1 MAGSPPNKKLYAFEG
16 VEPTLADGTFVAP
29 GAQLIGDL
37 VAGEETSFWY
47 NVVVRADVMPIRIG
61 KRVNVQDLTMIH
73 VSSGTFS
80 TTIGDDVTIGHRAIV
95 HGAVVESGCLIGMG
109 ATIMDGAVIG
119 KESLVGAGALVTPGT
134 VIPPRSLV
142 LGSPAKVKRSLTD
155 NEVEGLYDSAAHYV
169 LTAQRHLASLS
180 PDR

>member
-1 MAGSPPNKKLYAFEG
+1 M
-16 VEPTLADGTFVAP
+16 LADDTFVAP
-29 GAQLIGDL
+29 GAQLIGEI
-37 VAGEETSFWY
+37 VAGPGTSFWY

-61 KRVNVQDLTMIH
+61 ARVNIQDLTMIH
-73 VSSGTFS
+73 VSSGSFS

-95 HGAVVESGCLIGMG
+95 HGAIVEDGCLIGMG
-109 ATIMDGAVIG
+109 SVVMDGAVIG

-155 NEVEGLYDSAAHYV
+155 KEVQGLYDSATHYV
-169 LTAQRHLASLS
+169 VTAKRHLASLS
-180 PDR
+180 PD